1 MISSNS
7 MLLDATKLAV
17 GKHLYSEAEPFNIR
31 QGNTMKILLWI
42 VGIIFLVGLL
52 VVGGVLD
59 LIF

>member
-1 MISSNS
+1 MY
-7 MLLDATKLAV
+7 
-17 GKHLYSEAEPFNIR
+17 LYSEAEPFNIR

>member
-1 MISSNS
+1 

-17 GKHLYSEAEPFNIR
+17 GMHLYSEAEPFNIR